1 MHPAHTFQE
10 GLPPGRPQLLQRF
23 CQAVAWGAI
32 KASSWGLLAAALRQ
46 PLDFRQH
53 FNPRLVV
60 AVLGETQPNPRHGVF
75 FLLHR
80 AGLGLDPEVVA

>member
-10 GLPPGRPQLLQRF
+10 GLSPGRPQLLQRF

-53 FNPRLVV
+53 FNLRLVV
-60 AVLGETQPNPRHGVF
+60 AVLGKTQPNPRFGA
-75 FLLHR
+75 FLLLDR
-80 AGLGLDPEVVA
+80 AGLELDPEVVD

>member
-1 MHPAHTFQE
+1 
-10 GLPPGRPQLLQRF
+10 
-23 CQAVAWGAI
+23 
-32 KASSWGLLAAALRQ
+32 
-46 PLDFRQH
+46 LDFRQH